1 MAREVSKNVQN
12 LLTLDWLWESLKLIH
27 LIEMAEI
34 KGDQKR
40 QNRNWI
46 REKNKK

>member
-34 KGDQKR
+34 KEDQKR